1 MPLEGMILLADDDET
16 FLEATA
22 ELLRLEGYTVD
33 TAINAP
39 AAMAAVRSG
48 SHDLLISDL
57 EMPGNEGLRLVRDV
71 AAEAGGLPVI
81 ILTGLPTV
89 DSAVASIDL
98 PVTAYLLKPV
108 DLTLLFER
116 VGTAISR
123 FRAYRTMRETEQRME
138 RWRQELGQITTTT
151 PAPVRGAAPS
161 VDAFLALTL
170 RNVMGSL
177 SDLGL
182 LGQALSGRQVG
193 SNPCQL
199 MNCPRGAQLQAAVRE
214 TVAVLEETKG
224 SFKSKQPG
232 DLRQQLELLLQ
243 HV

>member
-1 MPLEGMILLADDDET
+1 MPLEGMILIADDDTT
-16 FLEATA
+16 FLDSVA

-33 TAINAP
+33 TAGDAS
-39 AAMAAVRSG
+39 AAMAAVRQG
-48 SHDLLISDL
+48 SYDLLISDL
-57 EMPGNEGLRLVRDV
+57 EMPGNEGLKLVRDV

-89 DSAVASIDL
+89 DSAMASIEL

-108 DLTLLFER
+108 DIPKLLDR
-116 VGTAISR
+116 IATAISR
-123 FRAYRTMRETEQRME
+123 FRAYRTMRETEERME
-138 RWRQELGQITTTT
+138 QWRRELGQITTGTV
-151 PAPVRGAAPS
+151 PVGGAAPS

-193 SNPCQL
+193 ANPCQL

-224 SFKSKQPG
+224 SFKSKQLG

>member
-1 MPLEGMILLADDDET
+1 MPLEGMILLADDDQT
-16 FLEATA
+16 FLDATA
-22 ELLRLEGYTVD
+22 ELLRLEGYTVH
-33 TAINAP
+33 TAPDAS
-39 AAMAAVRSG
+39 AAMAAVREG
-48 SHDLLISDL
+48 SYDLLISDL
-57 EMPGNEGLRLVRDV
+57 EMPGNEGLKLVRDV

-89 DSAVASIDL
+89 ESAVASIDL

-108 DLTLLFER
+108 NLALLFER
-116 VGTAISR
+116 VATAISR
-123 FRAYRTMRETEQRME
+123 FHTYRTMRETEQRME
-138 RWRQELGQITTTT
+138 QWRRELGQITTTSSV
-151 PAPVRGAAPS
+151 PVRGAAPS

-177 SDLGL
+177 SDLGV
-182 LGQALSGRQVG
+182 LGQAISGRQVG
-193 SNPCQL
+193 ANPCQL

-224 SFKSKQPG
+224 SFKSKQLG